1 MRWQWA
7 PIIALLL
14 ISGLLLAGC
23 GRKRAVRPPAGKA
36 PAEQQAQEQ
45 RKEEEAGPPRTPT
58 SVKVEKPTV
67 KVADP
72 KGQWTF
78 TAEAQTMT
86 AASAEGP
93 YTMRQATGV
102 YERKGQP
109 PVHMKADQI
118 IVDKGAKRVTLIGS
132 VRLSTPT
139 MQVEGPRIEYNLD
152 TQQVRAG
159 GPTKMTYSRT
169 AVGRTAG
176 NRESGI
182 ENRGQRVTARR
193 PLPGGLRGT

>member
-1 MRWQWA
+1 MRRYWA
-7 PIIALLL
+7 PVIALLL
-14 ISGLLLAGC
+14 ISGPLLAGC
-23 GRKRAVRPPAGKA
+23 GRKRVVRPPVGEA
-36 PAEQQAQEQ
+36 PTERKVQEQ

-58 SVKVEKPTV
+58 SVKVEQPRL
-67 KVADP
+67 KVVDP

-78 TAEAQTMT
+78 AAQAQTMT
-86 AASAEGP
+86 AASPEGP

-109 PVHMKADQI
+109 PVHMRADQI

-152 TQQVRAG
+152 TQQVRAE

-169 AVGRTAG
+169 AVARTAE
-176 NRESGI
+176 NRESRV
-182 ENRGQRVTARR
+182 ESDGQGRR
-193 PLPGGLRGT
+193 LLAAGLSRTQ